1 MTEPAADG
9 REQQRRRAMLP
20 PDLEAR
26 RDAAWEAVRETP
38 GFLTE
43 REAKFLMLAAVA
55 APVDGAVLEIGSFKG
70 RSTVGL
76 ALMAKYYG
84 GGSIVA
90 VDPFTAPSS
99 TDPELTGQRSTFSDF
114 QAGLRRA
121 GVTEVVET
129 HRMFSRQLA
138 PGWSRPLRLLWID
151 GDHTYEGA
159 LEDVRLFKPFLA
171 EGGVLAMHDVLSR
184 FPGATRVF
192 LEQVLQS
199 DDFGPAGYSGTI
211 GWAQYRPRD
220 GGQQMFRRRRKRL
233 ARTTG
238 RLLRVLERGHPTGLR
253 ALQHRLWR
261 TLTPHGAVD
270 PVGWLADVG
279 VVSQV
284 RTAGPA
290 TVGTEPRP

>member
-1 MTEPAADG
+1 MTEAPAIG
-9 REQQRRRAMLP
+9 REDHRRPAMLP

-26 RDAAWEAVRETP
+26 RAAAWEAVRETT

-55 APVDGAVLEIGSFKG
+55 APARGAVLEIGSFKG

-76 ALMAKYYG
+76 ALMAKHYG

-99 TDPELTGQRSTFSDF
+99 TDPRLTGQRSTFADF
-114 QAGLRRA
+114 ETSLSRA
-121 GVTEVVET
+121 GVTDLVEP
-129 HRMFSRQLA
+129 HRMFSRELA

-151 GDHTYEGA
+151 GDHTYDGA
-159 LEDVRLFKPFLA
+159 LEDVRLYKPFLA
-171 EGGVLAMHDVLSR
+171 DGGILAMHDVLSR

-220 GGQQMFRRRRKRL
+220 GGTQTFRRRRNRL

-238 RLLRVLERGHPTGLR
+238 RLLRVLERGELTRLR
-253 ALQHRLWR
+253 ELQHRLWR

-270 PVGWLADVG
+270 PVSWLADVG
-279 VVSQV
+279 EGS
-284 RTAGPA
+284 
-290 TVGTEPRP
+290 